1 MHNTWVSLHV
11 GDPAAQLTSP
21 GGLVEGVAC
30 FTLPRTDWPV
40 DPLRVRR
47 EYSCLREH
55 VGATVLT
62 TRSVLIGLGTEQV
75 GGAHSGLDGRFEG
88 IRGHIAVAGD
98 TGRSTHCRGKEGFSG
113 AGGTGEGVELSVIE
127 SLAVPLVELVW
138 SFEMY
143 KKTRRGDL
151 ELELG
156 FGVGSENMGNEEV
169 GGIELGHAGHS
180 PRVEVRNDVELSDVV
195 DVGVVPPTHVDGGD
209 VGEGVVEESEIAS
222 KPNVSCHRAHLL
234 LRGFIEDL
242 DFIVGW
248 AA

>member
-47 EYSCLREH
+47 ELFSPREH

-98 TGRSTHCRGKEGFSG
+98 AGESTDSRGKEGLVG
-113 AGGTGEGVELSVIE
+113 QMTLEKEWKPAALSVPVARLSIV
-127 SLAVPLVELVW
+127 AV
-138 SFEMY
+138 
-143 KKTRRGDL
+143 
-151 ELELG
+151 
-156 FGVGSENMGNEEV
+156 
-169 GGIELGHAGHS
+169 
-180 PRVEVRNDVELSDVV
+180 
-195 DVGVVPPTHVDGGD
+195 
-209 VGEGVVEESEIAS
+209 
-222 KPNVSCHRAHLL
+222 C
-234 LRGFIEDL
+234 
-242 DFIVGW
+242 
-248 AA
+248 